1 MNNQNYSDPV
11 AAALSAVFNPANGV
25 IDGVLHLLRG
35 FDQLEKER
43 RYDDNKAKLL
53 NQALRLYEQGQLSK
67 SQLMAIVQMLPETIE
82 VEAEQ
87 KPIENNS
94 NIDIKS
100 ILEVFLSK

>member
-1 MNNQNYSDPV
+1 MNNQNYNDPV

-53 NQALRLYEQGQLSK
+53 NQALRLYEQGQLNK
-67 SQLMAIVQMLPETIE
+67 SQLITIVQMLPETI
-82 VEAEQ
+82 EAEQ

-94 NIDIKS
+94 NLDVKS

>member
-1 MNNQNYSDPV
+1 MNNLNYNDPV

-25 IDGVLHLLRG
+25 IDGVLYLLRG

-53 NQALRLYEQGQLSK
+53 NQALRLYEQGQLNK
-67 SQLMAIVQMLPETIE
+67 SQLIAIVQMLPETI
-82 VEAEQ
+82 EAEQ

-94 NIDIKS
+94 NLDVKS